1 MRLVCTAM
9 VVEAPYYSPSNTIHM
24 IKKIRYKLVYNR
36 SGCLNQRGEGL
47 IQIEAEQQRRKIY
60 FSTHT
65 YVFPENFAH
74 GCVVKLDNADGL
86 NFALYSMIREIEG
99 IELEYV
105 KMGVDVTLPLLKEA
119 VKSHLA
125 PAAKLTAFGNE
136 VVVNSDRNI
145 LTKQNYI
152 TLFNNIE
159 RFKPGVLISDID
171 YQFVV
176 SYDKWLRDSG
186 IAHNTRISR
195 LRLLR
200 AVLNEAKNRDIIST
214 SPFERFKIQQMVSKK
229 GYITKEQL
237 HELEGMKLKGYDD
250 IVRDAFLV
258 GCYTGLRFSDIT
270 ALRQSHIKDGWI
282 IITMQKTKFTVEIP
296 IGQLFDGKMLQI
308 VEKYGGNI
316 GRLTKKLGPN
326 ATVNRTLR
334 GLLDTVGAEAKTTFH
349 SSRHTFATLL
359 GQQGVDITVVSKL
372 LGHRKL
378 QTTEIYREVDRA
390 GIMNELANLK
400 S

>member
-1 MRLVCTAM
+1 
-9 VVEAPYYSPSNTIHM
+9 M

-47 IQIEAEQQRRKIY
+47 VQIEAEQQKRKIY

-65 YVFPENFAH
+65 YVLPEHFAH
-74 GCVVKLDNADGL
+74 GGIVNMANSDGL

-99 IELEYV
+99 IELDYI
-105 KMGVDVTLPLLKEA
+105 KKGVDVTLPLLREA
-119 VKSHLA
+119 VRSHLS
-125 PAAKLTAFGNE
+125 PSAKLTDFGKE
-136 VVVNSDRNI
+136 VVTNSDRNV
-145 LTKQNYI
+145 LTKQNYK
-152 TLFNNIE
+152 TLFNNLE
-159 RFKPGVLISDID
+159 RFKSGVLITDID

-214 SPFERFKIQQMVSKK
+214 NPFERFKIQQMVSKK
-229 GYITKEQL
+229 GYITREQL
-237 HELEGMKLKGYDD
+237 HAIEGMKLNGYDD
-250 IVRDAFLV
+250 IVRDAFLI

-270 ALRQSHIKDGWI
+270 ALRQWHIKDGWLVI
-282 IITMQKTKFTVEIP
+282 AMQKTKFTVEIP
-296 IGQLFDGKMLQI
+296 IGQLFEGKMLKL
-308 VEKYGGNI
+308 VEKYDGNI

-334 GLLDTVGAEAKTTFH
+334 GLLDAVGADAKTTFH

-359 GQQGVDITVVSKL
+359 GQAGVDITIVSRL
-372 LGHRKL
+372 LGHTKL
-378 QTTEIYREVDRA
+378 QTTEIYREVNRE
-390 GIMNELANLK
+390 GIEMALAK
-400 S
+400 AKQ

>member
-1 MRLVCTAM
+1 
-9 VVEAPYYSPSNTIHM
+9 M
-24 IKKIRYKLVYNR
+24 IKKIRYRLVWNR

-47 IQIEAEQQRRKIY
+47 IQIEAEQQHRKIY

-65 YVFPENFAH
+65 YVIPENFAH
-74 GCVVKLDNADGL
+74 GCVVNLENADGL
-86 NFALYSMIREIEG
+86 NYALYSMIREIEG
-99 IELEYV
+99 IEVEYV
-105 KMGVDVTLPLLKEA
+105 KMGVEVSLPLLKEA

-136 VVVNSDRNI
+136 VVVNSDRNM

-159 RFKPGVLISDID
+159 RYKPGVLISEID

-237 HELEGMKLKGYDD
+237 HTLEGMKLKGYEE

-270 ALRQSHIKDGWI
+270 ALRQTHINGGWLVI
-282 IITMQKTKFTVEIP
+282 AMQKTKFTVEIP
-296 IGQLFDGKMLQI
+296 IGKLFDGKMMAM

-326 ATVNRTLR
+326 ATVNKTLR
-334 GLLDTVGAEAKTTFH
+334 GLLDVVGADAKITFH

-390 GIMNELANLK
+390 GIMNELASLNK
-400 S
+400 